1 MDDDFDNYDFD
12 DDFPSPEVK
21 GIKNKNGDVLDEIEQ
36 MGGFSLDGGTNPALK
51 TTTTPVPNPLAW
63 LKSGL
68 NLNDKEDFDFAE
80 IEQ

>member
-21 GIKNKNGDVLDEIEQ
+21 ERNANKNGDVLDELEK
-36 MGGFSLDGGTNPALK
+36 MGGFSLDGTNPPLK
-51 TTTTPVPNPLAW
+51 STTPVPNLLAR

-68 NLNDKEDFDFAE
+68 SMHDKEEIDFA
-80 IEQ
+80 